1 MANDTFQVLVE
12 SANGTALSLP
22 VHAQMTVY
30 ELKKVIRARTN
41 ELVKD
46 QKLFYEGNEM
56 KFHDWALSLYGIENV
71 PGVTHRIK
79 LKVFHENLIQTLP
92 LKHIHAAIGEK
103 YLSPKWHVD
112 LRNVTDNGKTRFRGG
127 RAYNRPLGCMRFGIR
142 VLDKHED
149 NKWIGLKG
157 VERVRTNTHGEWPVA
172 YHGTSE
178 QSVLSILEEGFRL
191 DKGKRFSYGHGIY
204 CTPDPKTALAYAF
217 KSVYQGE
224 ELRLI
229 IQCRVDPAKV
239 QVVAK
244 PAGFGEFWLVPSGQ
258 EIRPYAVCAY
268 EKPPDPARPLV
279 SVQQTPAQRNPAQRN
294 PARPLASA
302 QNSTYQQQSNAI
314 RSQIIALLG
323 ISLNRN
329 IYARASTNNTPNP
342 ILNSGNP
349 LASLPPTVSS
359 STIYN
364 GNHNTNSQLV
374 TWRKGTSY
382 QSTSNNA
389 LNPTSNSGSWRSYAN
404 STHGGGALPARW
416 QGPLHQGST
425 NNGNN
430 NISNGFIPR
439 GISLNTIQNSGNP
452 RDSQSSSGSSSI
464 TYNGNLNTNSSVL
477 IQSALTRVATPGAS
491 YQSTNNQLSIVHNH
505 VK

>member
-41 ELVKD
+41 ELVKN
-46 QKLFYEGNEM
+46 QKLFYDGNEM

-71 PGVTHRIK
+71 SGVTHRIK

-157 VERVRTNTHGEWPVA
+157 VERVQTNTHGEWPVA
-172 YHGTSE
+172 YHGTNE

-204 CTPDPKTALAYAF
+204 CTPDPRTALAYAF

-224 ELRLI
+224 ELQLI

-244 PAGFGEFWLVPSGQ
+244 PVGYGEFWLVPSEQ
-258 EIRPYAVCAY
+258 DIRPYAVCAY

-279 SVQQTPAQRNPAQRN
+279 SVQQTPAQRNPA
-294 PARPLASA
+294 RPLASA

-314 RSQIIALLG
+314 RGQIMTLLN

-329 IYARASTNNTPNP
+329 IYTGASTNN
-342 ILNSGNP
+342 ISESDLEFWKSACFSG
-349 LASLPPTVSS
+349 S
-359 STIYN
+359 IW
-364 GNHNTNSQLV
+364 QLIDQ
-374 TWRKGTSY
+374 KGTSY

-389 LNPTSNSGSWRSYAN
+389 LNPISNSGSWRSYAN

-416 QGPLHQGST
+416 RGPIYQDSS
-425 NNGNN
+425 NNSNN

-439 GISLNTIQNSGNP
+439 GISLNAIQNSGNP
-452 RDSQSSSGSSSI
+452 QNSQSSSGSSSI
-464 TYNGNLNTNSSVL
+464 IYNGNHNTNSNAL
-477 IQSALTRVATPGAS
+477 IQSAMTRVAPPGTS
-491 YQSTNNQLSIVHNH
+491 YQSTSSNNIKSQLSIAHSH